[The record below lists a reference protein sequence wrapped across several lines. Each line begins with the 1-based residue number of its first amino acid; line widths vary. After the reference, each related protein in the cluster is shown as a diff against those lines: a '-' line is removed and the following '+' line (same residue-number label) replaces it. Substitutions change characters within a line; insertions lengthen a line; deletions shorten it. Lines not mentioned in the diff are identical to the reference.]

1 MVFCLL
7 HGSGKKFGPF
17 FHSKDEHINQ
27 HTYHHLL
34 AYKVFPIIKR
44 SLGLEGFGTTIWQ
57 QDGAKPH
64 QANLNMDYLDSVFGA
79 RMLALKARQGDSW
92 APTSPDLNPCDFFLW
107 GYLKEKV
114 YKPVPANMA
123 ELKQRIKNEFT
134 AIPEF
139 IVRKSVLAMR
149 DRCKKVIKVNGG
161 TFEGE
166 LIKS

>member
-1 MVFCLL
+1 
-7 HGSGKKFGPF
+7 
-17 FHSKDEHINQ
+17 
-27 HTYHHLL
+27 
-34 AYKVFPIIKR
+34 
-44 SLGLEGFGTTIWQ
+44 
-57 QDGAKPH
+57 
-64 QANLNMDYLDSVFGA
+64 MDYLDSVFGA
-79 RMLALKARQGDSW
+79 RMLALKARHGDSW

-107 GYLKEKV
+107 GYLKEEV

-123 ELKQRIKNEFT
+123 ELKQRIKNEFS